1 MDLCDSNVFI
11 PKLVKLSN
19 NAFNAFNVV
28 TKTFLEIVLI
38 LLDNINTFKL
48 KT

>member
-19 NAFNAFNVV
+19 TTYAFNVV

-38 LLDNINTFKL
+38 LLDDINTFKL